1 MDNRDAMLKRVQ
13 VYDFAL
19 YEARLFLDTHPSCK
33 EALDYYNKHL
43 EMAKAA
49 KEAFEAKY
57 GPLMAEDNKGDSWE
71 WIKDPWPWE
80 NNWEV

>member
-19 YEARLFLDTHPSCK
+19 YEARLFLDTHPTCK

-43 EMAKAA
+43 CLLYTSDAA
-49 KEAFEAKY
+49 DE
-57 GPLMAEDNKGDSWE
+57 
-71 WIKDPWPWE
+71 
-80 NNWEV
+80 